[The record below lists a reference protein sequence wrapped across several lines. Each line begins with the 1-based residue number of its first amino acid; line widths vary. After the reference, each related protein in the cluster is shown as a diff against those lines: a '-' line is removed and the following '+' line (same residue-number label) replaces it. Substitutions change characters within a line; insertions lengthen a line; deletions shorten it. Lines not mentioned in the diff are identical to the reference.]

1 MKKIYGRNS
10 ISLNTKIMLAAIIL
24 LLLYMF
30 FMPNYIAAAEIQ
42 TAPDFSGYRT
52 AFENTDVMDDLYGY
66 NLSSYSGTNTI
77 SMIMFTEFGY
87 QRKTMSA
94 FGIYFYIYND
104 TGKPIIDYGR
114 NMVQLS
120 LDGEHYDKYRMQ
132 ILDQTD
138 DNTVYKIK
146 VQDTSQS
153 GVSLMQSIVGQNTRS
168 YTISGM
174 EWLTGNGLA
183 DYPVAHT
190 FKYTGE
196 ATFKEG
202 EESTLQ
208 CIVEDQ
214 DVVIITGLE
223 DRQTVYRTDMDNQ
236 NMNRHNQVNSVY
248 FGVDNAI
255 IEKYGQLQQIEAEW
269 WEYRTNPIVVTN
281 NQDMYNSLKIYSNMY
296 SEENPAPAI
305 RNDEYWGIGDW
316 RSTSQGGYGPLRQ
329 YNWVYNIETHV
340 SENGNGVQAFARPNN
355 LYWILSTANWG
366 DDLENYVVS
375 QEDLEA
381 LRFSFEQSQRAH
393 FSEDD
398 NGYSYCIELFNTEV
412 GDERTAGYNRKVF
425 DSTDPNDMIDFK
437 EYDPNYRGWDK
448 FKNIF
453 GWEDDFDEVLTDVS
467 PIVLIDSNNSDY
479 YLSGSNEE
487 IADKMLIAEED
498 VANFK
503 QYVSSAVKNDE
514 TVVLFRFANTEYYSN
529 VAHGYSPEDGWV
541 EDIAFTAEENVF
553 LNFDIMTLGFYNG
566 EKMNIIPVVSSPI
579 DIISDVVGPKL
590 PDLLPWGD
598 PEWGLMDYI
607 YFALM
612 VVVAVLVFVV
622 LYGILDMISNSV
634 MRASSPTRNYSRR
647 KRRR

>member
-223 DRQTVYRTDMDNQ
+223 DRQTVYLTDMDNQ

-269 WEYRTNPIVVTN
+269 WEYRTTPIIVTN
-281 NQDMYNSLKIYSNMY
+281 N
-296 SEENPAPAI
+296 EELSSCLLTMREEIIDGHNCDYDWGLGVLE
-305 RNDEYWGIGDW
+305 DETLTGSIENFLW
-316 RSTSQGGYGPLRQ
+316 T
-329 YNWVYNIETHV
+329 YNIYTF
-340 SENGNGVQAFARPNN
+340 SSLNGNGIYSDEEESKLA
-355 LYWILSTANWG
+355 WILRTSEWDENI
-366 DDLENYVVS
+366 DNYVVELS
-375 QEDLEA
+375 ELEEYKKA
-381 LRFSFEQSQRAH
+381 YERESFAH
-393 FSEDD
+393 FTTD
-398 NGYSYCIELFNTEV
+398 NGYKYCTDLFNTDV
-412 GDERTAGYNRKVF
+412 GNGRKAGYNHTVF
-425 DSTDPNDMIDFK
+425 DAEDPEDMINFT
-437 EYDPNYRGWDK
+437 EYDPSYSGWDL
-448 FKNIF
+448 FKHIF
-453 GWEDDFDEVLTDVS
+453 GWEDTFDEVLKDQT
-467 PIVLIDSNNSDY
+467 PILTINSSNRSE

-487 IADKMLIAEED
+487 IADRLLID
-498 VANFK
+498 VNDVSKFK
-503 QYVSSAVKNDE
+503 DYVSNSVSANQ
-514 TVVLFRFANTEYYSN
+514 TVVLFRFACTEYYAAPLIARNYNEHTFHTAFDS
-529 VAHGYSPEDGWV
+529 D
-541 EDIAFTAEENVF
+541 DISFIAEENVF

-566 EKMNIIPVVSSPI
+566 EKMSIIPVVSSPI

-612 VVVAVLVFVV
+612 VVAAVLVFVV

>member
-1 MKKIYGRNS
+1 MTYGKNYFNIR
-10 ISLNTKIMLAAIIL
+10 MMAAVMFML
-24 LLLYMF
+24 LLLSCF
-30 FMPNYIAAAEIQ
+30 TPPVAVAEE
-42 TAPDFSGYRT
+42 SGYAKIRENY
-52 AFENTDVMDDLYGY
+52 ENTDVMGDLEGVDLTKYQG
-66 NLSSYSGTNTI
+66 LKTVSVI
-77 SMIMFTEFGY
+77 SFNEFGY
-87 QRKTMSA
+87 MPGDMS
-94 FGIYFYIYND
+94 GYGLYIYVYND
-104 TGKPIIDYGR
+104 TGNQIVNYNLNR
-114 NMVQLS
+114 VQLS
-120 LDGEHYDKYRMQ
+120 ADGSSYNKYRVT
-132 ILDQTD
+132 ILDNTD
-138 DNTVYKIK
+138 DFTVYKLK
-146 VQDTSQS
+146 VEDAA
-153 GVSLMQSIVGQNTRS
+153 SIGAAVNAEERT
-168 YTISGM
+168 YHISGI
-174 EWLTGNGLA
+174 ELITTTTGLI
-183 DYPVAHT
+183 DYAVSSIY
-190 FKYTGE
+190 KYTGTPALE
-196 ATFKEG
+196 EG
-202 EESTLQ
+202 AESTLT
-208 CIVEDQ
+208 CTVEQQ
-214 DVVIITGLE
+214 DTVVITGLE
-223 DRQTVYRTDMDNQ
+223 DRQTVYRTDMDNP
-236 NMNRHNQVNSVY
+236 NMQSHNQINSVY
-248 FGVDNAI
+248 FAVDNYFI
-255 IEKYGQLQQIEAEW
+255 RTYGMLQSIEAEW

-503 QYVSSAVKNDE
+503 QYVSTSVKNDE

-566 EKMNIIPVVSSPI
+566 SQMNIIPVVSSPI

-647 KRRR
+647 KRGR

>member
-114 NMVQLS
+114 NMIQLS

-281 NQDMYNSLKIYSNMY
+281 NEEFYNAVTSFLHKDIGGHTCDFDYTIYELGGSEIDSNIYWNSVETPIDKIILN
-296 SEENPAPAI
+296 
-305 RNDEYWGIGDW
+305 RLDW
-316 RSTSQGGYGPLRQ
+316 LLRTK
-329 YNWVYNIETHV
+329 NWN
-340 SENGNGVQAFARPNN
+340 
-355 LYWILSTANWG
+355 
-366 DDLENYVVS
+366 DDLDKYVIES
-375 QEDLEA
+375 SELEDYRVEYEHSGKA
-381 LRFSFEQSQRAH
+381 NFIE
-393 FSEDD
+393 D
-398 NGYSYCIELFNTEV
+398 NGYRYCTDLFNKEV
-412 GDERTAGYNRKVF
+412 GEGRIAGYNRKVF
-425 DSTDPNDMIDFK
+425 DSSNPDDMIDFK
-437 EYDPNYRGWDK
+437 KYDPDYKGWDA

-453 GWEDDFDEVLTDVS
+453 GWEDTFDETLTNES
-467 PIVLIDSNNSDY
+467 PIVLIDNSNRSY
-479 YLSGSNEE
+479 YLSGSNED
-487 IADKMLIAEED
+487 IAARLLVAEED
-498 VANFK
+498 VPDI
-503 QYVSSAVKNDE
+503 KNYISTSLNQNQ
-514 TVVLFRFANTEYYSN
+514 TVVLFRFAITEYYAASMKIGKYSN
-529 VAHGYSPEDGWV
+529 HSLHWQKDVGDG
-541 EDIAFTAEENVF
+541 FYAEENVF

-566 EKMNIIPVVSSPI
+566 EKMSIIPVVSSPI

-647 KRRR
+647 KRGR

>member
-1 MKKIYGRNS
+1 MKKIYGLNS

-120 LDGEHYDKYRMQ
+120 LDGEHYDKYRML

-153 GVSLMQSIVGQNTRS
+153 GVSLMQRIVGQNTRS
-168 YTISGM
+168 YTVSGM
-174 EWLTGNGLA
+174 EWLTKNGLI
-183 DYPVAHT
+183 DYAVALT

-202 EESTLQ
+202 VESTLD
-208 CIVEDQ
+208 CAVEKQ
-214 DVVIITGLE
+214 DTVVITGLE

-236 NMNRHNQVNSVY
+236 NMQSHNQINSVY
-248 FGVDNAI
+248 FSVDNYFI
-255 IEKYGQLQQIEAEW
+255 RTYGKLQQIEAEW
-269 WEYRTNPIVVTN
+269 WEYRTSPIIVTN
-281 NQDMYNSLKIYSNMY
+281 NEEFYNAVIPYLHKDIGKHSCDIDFYYTNKTYS
-296 SEENPAPAI
+296 
-305 RNDEYWGIGDW
+305 DG
-316 RSTSQGGYGPLRQ
+316 
-329 YNWVYNIETHV
+329 ETW
-340 SENGNGVQAFARPNN
+340 FYN
-355 LYWILSTANWG
+355 LY
-366 DDLENYVVS
+366 DDRTPVPEKHRLDWLLRTTTWDESIENYIIDNS
-375 QEDLEA
+375 SLEDFRL
-381 LRFSFEQSQRAH
+381 SYEQSQIAN
-393 FSEDD
+393 FSEEDH
-398 NGYSYCIELFNTEV
+398 GYRYCTDLFNTEV
-412 GDERTAGYNRKVF
+412 GEGRTAGYNRKIF
-425 DSTDPNDMIDFK
+425 DSSNPDDMIDFK
-437 EYDPNYRGWDK
+437 EYDPNYRGWDA

-453 GWEDDFDEVLTDVS
+453 GWKDDFDEVLTDVS
-467 PIVLIDSNNSDY
+467 PIVLIDSSNSEY

-487 IADKMLIAEED
+487 IADRMLIAEED
-498 VANFK
+498 VPSFK
-503 QYVSSAVKNDE
+503 QYVQTSISNDG
-514 TVVLFRFANTEYYSN
+514 TVVLFRFANTEYYSEIGF
-529 VAHGYSPEDGWV
+529 VAKYSGHSV
-541 EDIAFTAEENVF
+541 HAFYSYTPYENTTFTVEENVF

-566 EKMNIIPVVSSPI
+566 EKMSIIPVVSSPI

-612 VVVAVLVFVV
+612 VVAAVLVFVV

>member
-120 LDGEHYDKYRMQ
+120 LDGEHYDKYRML

-248 FGVDNAI
+248 FAIDNRL
-255 IEKYGQLQQIEAEW
+255 IEEYGKLQKIEAEW
-269 WEYRTNPIVVTN
+269 WEYRTTPILVTN
-281 NQDMYNSLKIYSNMY
+281 NEELYNSLLGLRGKIIDGHNCDYDWGLGVLK
-296 SEENPAPAI
+296 SETLTGSIENFL
-305 RNDEYWGIGDW
+305 W
-316 RSTSQGGYGPLRQ
+316 T
-329 YNWVYNIETHV
+329 YNIYTF
-340 SENGNGVQAFARPNN
+340 SSLNGNGI
-355 LYWILSTANWG
+355 YSDEEESTISWILRTSEW
-366 DDLENYVVS
+366 DESIDNYVVERS
-375 QEDLEA
+375 ELDEYKKA
-381 LRFSFEQSQRAH
+381 YERESSAH
-393 FSEDD
+393 FTTD
-398 NGYSYCIELFNTEV
+398 NGYKYCTDLFDTDV
-412 GDERTAGYNRKVF
+412 GSGRKTGYNHTIF
-425 DSTDPNDMIDFK
+425 DAEDPADMINFT
-437 EYDPNYRGWDK
+437 EYKPEYTGWDL
-448 FKNIF
+448 FKHIF
-453 GWEDDFDEVLTDVS
+453 GWEDTFDEVLKDQT
-467 PIVLIDSNNSDY
+467 PILTINSSNRSE
-479 YLSGSNEE
+479 YLSGSNKE
-487 IADKMLIAEED
+487 ISDRLLIAESD
-498 VANFK
+498 VSKFK
-503 QYVSSAVKNDE
+503 NYVSTSLATNQ
-514 TVVLFRFANTEYYSN
+514 TVVLFRFACTEYYS
-529 VAHGYSPEDGWV
+529 SPLIARNYNEHTFHTAFDK
-541 EDIAFTAEENVF
+541 EDISFIAQQNVF
-553 LNFDIMTLGFYNG
+553 LNFDIMTLGFYNS
-566 EKMNIIPVVSSPI
+566 EKMTIIPVVSSPI
-579 DIISDVVGPKL
+579 DIISDGVGPKL

-612 VVVAVLVFVV
+612 VVAAVLVFVV